1 MTARLDVIVSTDAPA
16 PEDSIARHPLGSKA
30 RVLLSSVFGPF
41 AQDDE
46 YGSRTINPMELWHN
60 QVTRVQGPF
69 SVRMFHRSWG
79 LMLMKANMQA
89 PCTRV
94 TWLCHSSM
102 GLMVRLPYSSSCA
115 KGPNTLESSTRALL
129 PSGWRAMES
138 SGAGASVETMT
149 SRRAV
154 MDSWAFLV
162 APGGRASDF

>member
-79 LMLMKANMQA
+79 LMLMRANMQA
-89 PCTRV
+89 PCTC
-94 TWLCHSSM
+94 LDF
-102 GLMVRLPYSSSCA
+102 P
-115 KGPNTLESSTRALL
+115 PLERFITELK
-129 PSGWRAMES
+129 
-138 SGAGASVETMT
+138 V
-149 SRRAV
+149 
-154 MDSWAFLV
+154 
-162 APGGRASDF
+162 